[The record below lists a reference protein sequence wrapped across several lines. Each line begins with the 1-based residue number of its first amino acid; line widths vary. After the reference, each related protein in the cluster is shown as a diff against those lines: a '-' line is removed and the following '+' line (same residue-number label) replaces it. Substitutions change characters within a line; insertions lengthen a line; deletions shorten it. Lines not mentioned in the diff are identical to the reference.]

1 MQGKSNDPAT
11 IAREMNPPLGP
22 LAATESPSPGRRE
35 FMKSL
40 AAVAGCVLTGRG
52 DAAGAGFY
60 AEHPGV
66 PDCIANARHA
76 KWVRSLIGTGWHG
89 HTFPGATAPFGLVQL
104 SPDTSGPPRAWYEWD
119 HSGGYHYRDH
129 AIAGFSHTHVQGT
142 GAGELGD
149 VLLMP
154 VTRGRNWAWE
164 QGTPGRGYASA
175 FSHDREVARAGY
187 YAVWLDTP
195 QVLAELTATTHC
207 GMHRYSGRET
217 APEGILLDLA
227 HGVGCKAYHAELNFE
242 NDATLSGC
250 RFTHGWAPDR
260 QIYFVLEF
268 SLPILGS
275 ARVMVDGKPAPEGVR
290 RIAGEEIKARFRFD
304 SAAAAALPLL
314 VRVGISGTSIEG
326 ARMNLLMEVPDWE
339 FDAVCQRTA
348 TQWEQSLGRLD
359 AVLPDPALT
368 EVFYT
373 AAWHGLTT
381 PATFTDVDG
390 AWRGKDRQ
398 VHKSENATR
407 YTTISTWDICRSEFP
422 LLTLAQPERINDMIG
437 TLLED
442 YAQLQQGSLPYLP
455 IWNNETWSQTGFHA
469 VGMILGAYVRGFR
482 SFDVRSAY
490 SAMRETAL
498 VGSIAN
504 GNRELQK
511 EFRDHGYIA
520 TAPHRKS
527 VFFTLDFAY
536 DFWCVGAMA
545 QLLGNREDAAYFY
558 GQARNYRN
566 LFDAGTGFMR
576 GRTVD
581 GKWRKPFR
589 PGEENW
595 ADYTESDAWQATFTV
610 MHDVPGLIDLF
621 GGDAP
626 FIAKLDALFSAPP
639 VVRNAPPDITGLI
652 GQDAQGNEPS
662 NHIPYLYAFA
672 GAPWKTQYWVR
683 RVMARWYT
691 NTPSGIPGNDD
702 VGQLSSWFAM
712 GALGFY
718 PVNAAN
724 GVYVIGSPVVNRCR
738 IYNQLAGT
746 EFIVVAEN
754 NSPQNVYIQDVRL
767 NGTALARS
775 WLAHGEIVAGGELI
789 FRMGSRP
796 NREWAAS
803 PADRPPSGLIQA

>member
-1 MQGKSNDPAT
+1 MRSKTDYPPT
-11 IAREMNPPLGP
+11 IVQEKNPPIGP
-22 LAATESPSPGRRE
+22 LIGTERASPGRRE

-40 AAVAGCVLTGRG
+40 AAAAGGVLTRLG
-52 DAAGAGFY
+52 DVLQPATH
-60 AEHPGV
+60 AELPGV
-66 PDCIANARHA
+66 PDSIANSRHA
-76 KWVRSLIGTGWHG
+76 KWVRPLIGTGWHG
-89 HTFPGATAPFGLVQL
+89 HTFPGVTAPFGLVQL
-104 SPDTSGPPRAWYEWD
+104 SPDTSGPPRPWYDWD
-119 HSGGYHYRDH
+119 HSGGYHFRDQV
-129 AIAGFSHTHVQGT
+129 IAGFSHTHVQGT

-149 VLLMP
+149 ILLMP
-154 VTRGRNWAWE
+154 LARGRNWSWN
-164 QGTPGRGYASA
+164 QGTPGRGYSSL
-175 FSHDREVARAGY
+175 FSHHREVARAGY
-187 YAVWLDTP
+187 YAVWLETP
-195 QVLAELTATTHC
+195 QVMAELTATTHC
-207 GMHRYSGRET
+207 GVHRYSAGT
-217 APEGILLDLA
+217 NAPEGVLLDLA
-227 HGVGCKAYHAELNFE
+227 HGLGCKAYHAELNFE
-242 NDATLSGC
+242 NDATLSGS

-268 SLPILGS
+268 SLPML
-275 ARVMVDGKPAPEGVR
+275 AAAEVMVDGRLASQAAKHASGT
-290 RIAGEEIKARFRFD
+290 EIKARFRFD
-304 SAAAAALPLL
+304 NAASAALPLL
-314 VRVGISGTSIEG
+314 VRLGISGTSIEG
-326 ARMNLLMEVPDWE
+326 ARKNLRMEVPDWE
-339 FDAVCQRTA
+339 FDEVCHRTA
-348 TQWEQSLGRLD
+348 AQWEQALSRLD
-359 AVLPDPALT
+359 ADLPDPALT
-368 EVFYT
+368 QVFYT

-390 AWRGKDRQ
+390 AWRGQDRQ
-398 VHKSENATR
+398 VHKSENAIR

-437 TLLED
+437 TLLAD
-442 YAQLQQGSLPYLP
+442 YAQLQQGSIPYLP
-455 IWNNETWSQTGFHA
+455 VWNDETWSQTGFHA

-482 SFDVRSAY
+482 SFDVQSAY

-498 VGSIAN
+498 VGATGN
-504 GNRELQK
+504 GNRVLQK
-511 EFRDHGYIA
+511 EFRDRGYIA
-520 TAPHRKS
+520 TAPHRES

-576 GRTVD
+576 GRTAD
-581 GKWRKPFR
+581 GKWREPFR
-589 PGEENW
+589 PDEENW
-595 ADYTESDAWQATFTV
+595 ADYTESDSWQATFTV

-639 VVRNAPPDITGLI
+639 EVRNAPPDITGLI

-702 VGQLSSWFAM
+702 VGQLSSWFTL
-712 GALGFY
+712 GALGLY

-724 GVYVIGSPVVNRCR
+724 GVYVLGSPTVNRCR
-738 IYNQLAGT
+738 VYNQLAGT
-746 EFIVVAEN
+746 EFIVVAES
-754 NSPQNVYIQDVRL
+754 NSPRNVYIQDVRL
-767 NGTALARS
+767 NGVALTRS
-775 WLAHGEIVAGGELI
+775 WLAHGEIVAGGELV